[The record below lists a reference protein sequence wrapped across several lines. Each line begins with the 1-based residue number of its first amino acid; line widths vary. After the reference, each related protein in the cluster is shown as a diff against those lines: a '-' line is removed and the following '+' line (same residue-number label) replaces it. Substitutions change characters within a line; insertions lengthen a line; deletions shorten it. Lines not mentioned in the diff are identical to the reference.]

1 MFEDNF
7 KPENDNISTSV
18 TVQFGLGIDV
28 PVEYHAEYSVSDV
41 KSINIYDILIDICDM
56 VLEAK

>member
-28 PVEYHAEYSVSDV
+28 PVEYHTEYSVSDV
-41 KSINIYDILIDICDM
+41 KSINIYDVLIDICDM

>member
-28 PVEYHAEYSVSDV
+28 TVEYHAEYSVSDV
-41 KSINIYDILIDICDM
+41 KSINIYDVLIDICDM